1 MEAPGHRPNKGPRA
15 QIGRIKKNRGRP
27 LADARQGQPSTPRPG
42 EYAKTVDIY
51 KPGASGRDSFLFF
64 SQKNTHPEKSVI
76 LGCFFERNPLPGSAP
91 ARHLEPDALILARFG
106 AVRGQISHKT
116 HFSENYGATF

>member
-1 MEAPGHRPNKGPRA
+1 MPGHRPNKGPRA

-27 LADARQGQPSTPRPG
+27 LAWPG

-64 SQKNTHPEKSVI
+64 QKNTHPDKRKVSFWDV
-76 LGCFFERNPLPGSAP
+76 FFRRNPLPGSAP

-116 HFSENYGATF
+116 NFSANSGATF

>member
-1 MEAPGHRPNKGPRA
+1 M
-15 QIGRIKKNRGRP
+15 RGAGKASE
-27 LADARQGQPSTPRPG
+27 ADARRGEPSTPRPG

-64 SQKNTHPEKSVI
+64 QKNTHPEKSVI

-116 HFSENYGATF
+116 HFSENSGATF